1 MLVRSRLLGQSG
13 VEVSELGFGAAP
25 VGNLY
30 RRMTDE
36 AAGELLAEAWDAGI
50 RYFDTAPLYGFGLS
64 EERLGKFLRTVPAD
78 EAVISTKAGRRLK
91 PNAAWHAE
99 RENFIDA
106 GPYEPW
112 FDYSYD
118 GTMRAFE
125 DSLVRLGVDRIDI
138 LFMHDIGAAT
148 HGAEAHPS
156 LMKTAME
163 GGYRA
168 LDELRRDGRVKAIG
182 LGVNEWQVCAEAM
195 DHGDWDCF
203 LLAGRYTLLEQ
214 EPVEHFLPRCEKD
227 GIGIIIGA
235 PFNSG
240 ILATGP
246 REGARYNY
254 AQATEETLRRVAS
267 LDDACR
273 AHGVP
278 LAAAALQFP
287 LAHPAV
293 ASVIPGMASVAELES
308 CLALAAHAIPGAFW
322 ADLAAR
328 GLVHPRA
335 PVPAGA
341 VA

>member
-1 MLVRSRLLGQSG
+1 MLARSRLLGQSG

-30 RRMTDE
+30 RRMSDE
-36 AAGELLAEAWDAGI
+36 TAGELLAEAWGDGI

-64 EERLGKFLRTVPAD
+64 EERIGKFLRRVPAG
-78 EAVISTKAGRRLK
+78 EAVISTKAGRRLR

-106 GPYEPW
+106 APYEPW

-118 GTMRAFE
+118 GVMRSFE
-125 DSLVRLGVDRIDI
+125 DSLVRLGVDRVDI
-138 LFMHDIGAAT
+138 LFMHDIGVAT
-148 HGAEAHPS
+148 HGEEAHPS

-254 AQATEETLRRVAS
+254 GRAPEETLRRVAS
-267 LDDACR
+267 LDDLCR

-293 ASVIPGMASVAELES
+293 ASVIPGMASVADLQS
-308 CLALAAHAIPGAFW
+308 CLALAAHVIPGAFW

-328 GLVHPRA
+328 GLIHPRA
-335 PVPAGA
+335 PVPAGPA
-341 VA
+341 A